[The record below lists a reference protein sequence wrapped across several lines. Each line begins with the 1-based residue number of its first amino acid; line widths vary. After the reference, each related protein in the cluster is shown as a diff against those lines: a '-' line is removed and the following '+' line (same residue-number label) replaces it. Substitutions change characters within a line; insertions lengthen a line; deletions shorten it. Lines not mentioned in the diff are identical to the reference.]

1 MLRTAIA
8 LALLLIS
15 SGARAEEYHP
25 IGSICEPTKE
35 ADKRPVCAIWYA
47 PVGYWPA
54 KSFHE
59 ELPWENRLKG
69 DRLVPL
75 DSVTAQ
81 AAPK

>member
-1 MLRTAIA
+1 MPRALIA
-8 LALLLIS
+8 LALLLMS
-15 SGARAEEYHP
+15 SGTRAEEYHV
-25 IGSICEPTKE
+25 IGSVCEPTKE
-35 ADKRPVCAIWYA
+35 AGKGPVCATWYA
-47 PVGYWPA
+47 PVGYRLA

-75 DSVTAQ
+75 NSVTAQ